1 MNKMMCR
8 LWLSA
13 VLCGS
18 SWTVAEAY
26 QLTHR
31 WSFNNDYGDAITGAE
46 ATKVG
51 QDVTLADGQLV
62 LSGNGHGAGSLNLG
76 TGVLGAGD
84 VTLEIWATQN
94 ATRNWARVFD
104 CFKDTSNFLFIS
116 FTQGTDL
123 SNDRVE
129 FTIGG
134 QNKFRIDRGMSPHVL
149 GVPYYYVMTFKV
161 NEDNSTTVR
170 WMCRDT
176 TTGHTTDRFVTVAD
190 WSLASISD
198 WAFYLGH
205 SPFTGDADAAASY
218 DEVRIWR
225 GILSD
230 EQLNANVAMGPDA
243 LPITYGDDP
252 ATGFTIGAGQAY
264 PVNPAGGLI
273 AYEGTVTLDTGAT
286 IRFDTLNAKK
296 PVMRFTAGGFVC
308 SGSSILDHV
317 ELTDSANY
325 TASLEDGGNTIV
337 VALNTT
343 IPATAVW
350 SGATA
355 PTVAEDLSNP
365 DNWTCYDATGTV
377 MAGAAPGP
385 KTLVIIPEGTTTFTI
400 PLGVIPQWGGVQ
412 LGFGSHTPI
421 RGGRINYAA
430 DRGGMANY
438 DWRAVGLNSYA
449 LLEPGIDPLPVIA
462 SDSLSRSQLR
472 FDGWINVSAEQ
483 AGIWRFRQQ
492 IDDYCAL
499 AIDGEWILHVNSWN
513 YEIYATRA
521 LAEGWHSF
529 SLICGDTFGGW
540 GPTVALDGYEIKV
553 PIAVRLP
560 GAAAEIAFPSGGLTL
575 GNEPGVITLGGDCDW
590 GELGPLTVSNGM
602 VIDMNGHNLLV
613 HDITG
618 DFMGAMITNSTS
630 SLSALTFIVDP
641 ETSDSVNNL
650 IISSNILKSMD
661 GTGVATA
668 YWTGD
673 GHDGGNIANPVNWK
687 CYSARGIL
695 MEDAVPTE
703 ATIVFIQG
711 EDVDMQVPP
720 DATLACRLIKISD
733 GSLGADCDWRGLPVI
748 PTLTGT
754 FDLAGK
760 NLQLMNLASGGVEG
774 VKIVNTSETDESE
787 LRFTIASG
795 ETSQMESKLF
805 GDKIKVV
812 KDGYGTLADTYLNLA
827 DSGLVTFCQDEG
839 DVTIGNAGDSRI
851 GGYLPGSQGH
861 GIYRMSDGKLTVNN
875 NFQIGAYATG
885 EFIQSGGTVE
895 LPNNWLVVGRF
906 GGSTGTYTLTGGAAN
921 TLGGGIIA
929 GEDGTG
935 TITIS
940 GSGVASSKNELRI
953 ASNAGSKGVINLEE
967 GGSVLALNNF
977 QVGRH
982 GIGTFTQSGG
992 TASCNAWLA
1001 IGRYTDGIGLYQLTG
1016 GTYTSVNNA
1025 GVIGEEGDGTLDVSG
1040 TGVADMSKGISMGHA
1055 ATGRGLLKVHDG
1067 GKVITSYIRQG
1078 PGRAALSFDGG
1089 TIAVPGSQTTVSEF
1103 FRGVDDVTVGPGGLT
1118 FDTGDNYVYA
1128 SGVRFGSRKMEGPI
1142 TKTGTGTLSLDI
1154 LPSAET
1160 LSVQEGTLQILNS
1173 PKPELVHRW
1182 SFNGDYED
1190 SVGGKLASVIG
1201 TAVAFDEAGKAVVF
1215 SGNAN
1220 GAGSLNLG
1228 SSIVPTDAATIE
1240 IWATRRGNANWSR
1253 IFDYGPNNQNYLQM
1267 GWVQNTDASKDIIEV
1282 CNAGTKIQFPN
1293 TMATYDANVQ
1303 YHISLTVRDNGDG
1316 TSTLRWARRNVSTGY
1331 IEKWGSGIIN
1341 GWTLAK
1347 LSVPVFYIGHSQ
1359 YSADAD
1365 AQATYDEVRI
1375 WHGVLSDDELTAN
1388 ALLGPDTLA
1397 ADDMGNVLPAD
1408 ASEELQANNYLLH
1421 RWSFN
1426 GTAADEMGGPDAVFN
1441 GNVTYNEA
1449 KAVSLAGGG
1458 RGSSWID
1465 LGADAVPSDDTPF
1478 TFEAWT
1484 TVRTHNNWARLFSF
1498 GSPASGN
1505 GSGTGGM
1512 ATGIFYGFRKW
1523 QHNATA
1529 FSLWPT
1535 NVGVSEETIDG
1546 LLAVNVEY
1554 HFVFVVNPNG
1564 NGGSTVGVYIYNART
1579 GEQFARFV
1587 KEYPNWTPS
1596 LMDPMCCWL
1605 GHSQWND
1612 WDACAEY
1619 NEVRIWNAA
1628 LSEAQIR
1635 ANTAYG
1641 PDMVPSLTAASTLAT
1656 RANLVCLD
1664 VAEGA
1669 TVDLGGNTVSQAAVS
1684 GSGEI
1689 VNGTLDITSV
1699 IMPGGDGTV
1708 GTLTLPA
1715 NTKVSGTIKL
1725 DVGDLINVK
1734 GQLDLTESKIEV
1746 TDIDNLTFGY
1756 VFASAEGGIVG
1767 VPDTSSLKPHGRDVR
1782 ISYDKTQAKIIPTG
1796 IVIFIN

>member
-18 SWTVAEAY
+18 AWTAAEAY

-31 WSFNNDYGDAITGAE
+31 WSFNSDYGDAMTGAE
-46 ATKVG
+46 ATRIG
-51 QDVTLADGQLV
+51 QNVTLSDGQLV
-62 LSGNGHGAGSLNLG
+62 LFGNGPNDGSLSLG
-76 TGVLGAGD
+76 TGIIGAGD
-84 VTLEIWATQN
+84 TTLEIWATQN
-94 ATRNWARVFD
+94 AVRNWARVFD
-104 CFKDTSNFLFIS
+104 CFVDRSNFFFIS
-116 FTQGTDL
+116 FLQGTDL
-123 SNDRVE
+123 TNDRVQL
-129 FTIGG
+129 TAGG
-134 QNKFRIDRGMSPHVL
+134 QGKMEVDRTMSPHVL
-149 GVPYYYVMTFKV
+149 GVPYYYVMTLKV
-161 NEDNSTTVR
+161 NDDNSTTIR

-176 TTGHTTDRFVTVAD
+176 TTGHTTDRSVTVAD
-190 WSLASISD
+190 WTPASIAS
-198 WAFYLGH
+198 WNFCLGH
-205 SPFTGDADAAASY
+205 SAWADNGDADAAASY
-218 DEVRIWR
+218 DEVRVWR

-230 EQLNANVAMGPDA
+230 EQLAANVAMGPDA

-252 ATGFTIGAGQAY
+252 ATGFTIGAGQTY
-264 PVNPAGGLI
+264 PVTDAGGFV
-273 AYEGTVTLDTGAT
+273 AYEGTVTLDAGAK
-286 IRFDTLNAKK
+286 IRFDTQNAKK
-296 PVMRFTAGGFVC
+296 PVMRFKAGGFVC
-308 SGSSILDHV
+308 PGTSILDCV
-317 ELTDSANY
+317 ELTDAANY

-337 VALNTT
+337 VTLNAS
-343 IPATAVW
+343 IPVTAVW
-350 SGATA
+350 SGTAA
-355 PTVAEDLSNP
+355 PTVAEDLANP
-365 DNWTCYDATGTV
+365 DNWTCYDASGAV
-377 MAGAAPGP
+377 LAGAAPGP
-385 KTLVIIPEGTTTFTI
+385 RTLVIIPEGTTTFTI
-400 PLGVIPQWGGVQ
+400 PLGVTPQWGGVQ
-412 LGFGSHTPI
+412 FGFGGHAPI
-421 RGGRINYAA
+421 RGGRINYG
-430 DRGGMANY
+430 DRGGMTGY
-438 DWRAVGLNSYA
+438 DWRAIGLNSYA

-492 IDDYCAL
+492 VDDYCAL

-529 SLICGDTFGGW
+529 SLICGDTAGGW
-540 GPTVALDGYEIKV
+540 GPTVALDGYEIRV

-560 GAAAEIAFPSGGLTL
+560 GADAEIAFPSGGLTL
-575 GNEPGVITLGGDCDW
+575 GNETGVISLGGDCDW
-590 GELGPLTVSNGM
+590 GELGPLTVSNGT
-602 VIDMNGHNLLV
+602 VIDLNGHNLLV

-618 DFMGAMITNSTS
+618 DYMGSMITNSAS

-650 IISSNILKSMD
+650 IISANILKARD
-661 GTGVATA
+661 GAGVATA

-673 GHDGGNIANPVNWK
+673 GHDGGNIANPLNWK

-703 ATIVFIQG
+703 ATIIFIQCEG
-711 EDVDMQVPP
+711 VDMQVPP
-720 DATLACRLIKISD
+720 DATLVCQLIKIGD
-733 GSLGADCDWRGLPVI
+733 GSLAADCDWRGLPVV
-748 PTLTGT
+748 PTLSGT

-760 NLQLMNLASGGVEG
+760 NLQILGLVSGNDGAKV
-774 VKIVNTSETDESE
+774 VNTSETDESE
-787 LRFTIASG
+787 VRFTIVSG
-795 ETSQMESKLF
+795 ETAQMTSRIF
-805 GDKIKVV
+805 GDKVKVI
-812 KDGYGTLADTYLNLA
+812 KDGYGTLTDTYLNFA
-827 DSGLVTFCQDEG
+827 DSGLVTFCQNEG

-851 GGYLPGSQGH
+851 GGYFGGSQGH
-861 GIYRMSDGKLTVNN
+861 GIYRMSDGKLTVNFN
-875 NFQIGAYATG
+875 LQVGAYATG

-895 LPNNWLVVGRF
+895 IPFGWLSIGRF
-906 GGSTGTYTLTGGAAN
+906 GGATGTYTLTGG
-921 TLGGGIIA
+921 TLSAVTHGLAI
-929 GEDGTG
+929 GEDGAG
-935 TITIS
+935 ELNIG
-940 GSGVASSKNELRI
+940 GSGIVSSRDEIRI
-953 ASNAGSKGVINLEE
+953 AQNAGSV
-967 GGSVLALNNF
+967 GSVKVEENGSLLAQGNF
-977 QVGRH
+977 QIGTRST
-982 GIGTFTQSGG
+982 GTFTQSGG
-992 TASCNAWLA
+992 TVSCNAWLA
-1001 IGRYTDGIGLYQLTG
+1001 IGRYTEGIGLYTLTG

-1025 GVIGEEGDGTLDVSG
+1025 GVIGEDGDGTFDVSG
-1040 TGVADMSKGISMGHA
+1040 TGVADLSHGISMGHT

-1089 TIAVPGSQTTVSEF
+1089 TIAVPGTQAVVSEF
-1103 FRGVDDVTVGPGGLT
+1103 FRGVDDVTLGPGGLT

-1182 SFNGDYED
+1182 SFNGDYAD

-1201 TAVAFDEAGKAVVF
+1201 TAVAFDGEGKAVVL
-1215 SGNAN
+1215 SGNGN
-1220 GAGSLNLG
+1220 STGSLNLG

-1240 IWATRRGNANWSR
+1240 IWTTRTGNANWSR
-1253 IFDYGPNNQNYLQM
+1253 IFDYGPNDQNYIMM
-1267 GWVQNTDASKDIIEV
+1267 GWVWGTDAAQDIVEV
-1282 CNAGTKIQFPN
+1282 CNAGTKTQFRN
-1293 TMATYDANVQ
+1293 TMAEYVAGTP
-1303 YHISLTVRDNGDG
+1303 YHISMTVRDNGDG
-1316 TSTLRWARRNVSTGY
+1316 SASVRWARRNVSTGY
-1331 IEKWGSGIIN
+1331 IEKWGSGVVN
-1341 GWTLAK
+1341 GWTLAR
-1347 LSVPVFYIGHSQ
+1347 LSIPVFYLGHSQ
-1359 YSADAD
+1359 YGPDSD
-1365 AQATYDEVRI
+1365 AQAIYDEVRI

-1388 ALLGPDTLA
+1388 ALLGPDSLPG
-1397 ADDMGNVLPAD
+1397 DEMGNVLPAD
-1408 ASEELQANNYLLH
+1408 ASEALQANNYLLH

-1426 GTAADEMGGPDAVFN
+1426 GTATDEMGGPDAVLN
-1441 GNVTYNEA
+1441 GAVTYNGT

-1458 RGSSWID
+1458 RGASWID

-1478 TFEAWT
+1478 TFEVWT
-1484 TVRTHNNWARLFSF
+1484 TVRTHNTWARLFSF
-1498 GSPASGN
+1498 GSPVSGN
-1505 GSGTGGM
+1505 GSDASGM

-1523 QHNATA
+1523 NYNDTA
-1529 FSLWPT
+1529 FSLYPA
-1535 NVGVSEETIDG
+1535 NVGVSEETIGG

-1554 HFVFVVNPNG
+1554 HFVFVVNPDG
-1564 NGGSTVGVYIYNART
+1564 NGGSTVGVYIYDART
-1579 GEQFARFV
+1579 GAQFARFV
-1587 KEYPNWTPS
+1587 REYPNWTPS

-1612 WDACAEY
+1612 PDACAEY

-1656 RANLVCLD
+1656 RADLGCLD

-1669 TVDLGGNTVSQAAVS
+1669 TIDLCGNTVSQGAVS